1 MGKCA
6 CAGYAAQ
13 HRLGMIAPIEAIC
26 NIHITRTPKAGHFT
40 VKTRIDHLLV
50 RRGLVRTRSQA
61 QDLIRR
67 GAVIAGG
74 KIAAKPGME
83 ICEHASVQLLENTH
97 YVSRGAWKLIAA
109 LDAFGFSPE
118 GKTCLDL
125 GASTG
130 GFTQVLLERG
140 ADRVFAVDVG
150 RDQLDPSLRGD
161 PRVVSLESTDA
172 RRLNQDRFASPIQAL
187 TFDVSFISLLK
198 VLPDVLPLAAKG
210 AWLVALIKP
219 QFEVGPALVGKGGIV
234 KDAAARED
242 AVRHVL
248 AGIEAAGWR
257 VHGTVPSPLPG
268 QDGNEETLAGATWEG

>member
-1 MGKCA
+1 
-6 CAGYAAQ
+6 
-13 HRLGMIAPIEAIC
+13 MIAPIEAIC
-26 NIHITRTPKAGHFT
+26 NIHITRTPKAGHST
-40 VKTRIDHLLV
+40 VKIRIDHLLV

-67 GAVIAGG
+67 GAVSIGG
-74 KIAAKPGME
+74 KIAAKPGIE
-83 ICEHASVQLLENTH
+83 ICEHASIQLLENTH

-140 ADRVFAVDVG
+140 ASRVFAVDVG
-150 RDQLDPSLRGD
+150 RDQLDPSLRAD
-161 PRVVSLESTDA
+161 LRVVSLESTDA
-172 RRLNQDRFASPIQAL
+172 RCLSQDRFASPIQAL

-198 VLPDVLPLAAKG
+198 VLPAVLPFAVKG
-210 AWLVALIKP
+210 SWLVALIKP
-219 QFEVGPALVGKGGIV
+219 QFEVGPSLVGKGGIV
-234 KDAAARED
+234 KDTAAQHEAAKR
-242 AVRHVL
+242 VL
-248 AGIEAAGWR
+248 ASIEAAGWR
-257 VHGTVPSPLPG
+257 FRGTIPSPLPG

>member
-1 MGKCA
+1 M
-6 CAGYAAQ
+6 
-13 HRLGMIAPIEAIC
+13 
-26 NIHITRTPKAGHFT
+26 
-40 VKTRIDHLLV
+40 RIDHLLV

-67 GAVIAGG
+67 GAVSIGG
-74 KIAAKPGME
+74 KIAAKPGIE
-83 ICEHASVQLLENTH
+83 ISEHASVQLLENTH
-97 YVSRGAWKLIAA
+97 YVSRGSWKLIAA

-140 ADRVFAVDVG
+140 ASRVFAVDVG
-150 RDQLDPSLRGD
+150 RDQLDPSLRAD
-161 PRVVSLESTDA
+161 LRVISMESTDA
-172 RRLNQDRFASPIQAL
+172 RSLRPDLFDSPIRAL
-187 TFDVSFISLLK
+187 TCDVSFISLSK
-198 VLPDVLPLAAKG
+198 VLPAVLPLAAKG

-234 KDAAARED
+234 KDVAARHE
-242 AVRHVL
+242 AVQRAV
-248 AGIEAAGWR
+248 AGIKAGGWR
-257 VHGTVPSPLPG
+257 VRGTIPSPLPG